1 MGRIKSARAASL
13 NTSRSALSRVV
24 LDMPCPLKLGGLK
37 FEVHQSAGAL
47 ALVWRLPR
55 LGDYAR
61 VFIPR

>member
-55 LGDYAR
+55 PSDYAR
-61 VFIPR
+61 VFSPR